1 MLKEIIKRY
10 HVILICLLLALSTLT
25 VYWQVRDH
33 GFINLDD
40 DVYIFNNST
49 VSKGLTYEGVKCAF
63 SSCAITEGISLWH
76 PLTWVS
82 LMTDYQLYGLKPG
95 GYHITNLLLHVAN
108 TILLFLVLNRMT
120 HAVWRS
126 AFVAAL
132 FALHPLHVESVA
144 WITERKDVLSAFF
157 FFATILAYAHYIK
170 KTTKLT
176 YFIIIVLFAL
186 GLMAKSMLVTLPFVL
201 LLLDYWPLDRF
212 SPALTEKASQPV
224 HDSVQ
229 ENKNHKKHAHRKK
242 PVTVSNAAMG
252 HSSPGRGKPSITALV
267 LEKVP
272 LFFLTVIF
280 SLITY
285 YYHQKTDAIT
295 YSTPLITRLGNAITS
310 YATYILKTFWPA
322 KLAVFYPY
330 PDQLPWWLI
339 IVSLTTLGIVTYIAI
354 LLRSRMPYLIVGWLW
369 YLGTLVPVIGIIQV
383 GNQAMAD
390 RYTYIP
396 LIGLFIMITWGVYDL
411 AKNRDKT
418 KILMPLSATLVI
430 TAIAVLSWI
439 QIGHW
444 KNSLTLFRHSINV
457 TKDNYIIINNIG
469 VTLIENGK
477 KDEGETYLKESLK
490 IKPDYPQSN
499 YGLGYVLMQKGNIIE
514 AEKYLREA
522 LRTKPDYAYAHA
534 KLGAL
539 LSSKG
544 KDEEAEK
551 HLREA
556 LRIKPDF
563 PEAQNSLGI
572 ALKNQGKLQ
581 ESVNLYKEAI
591 RANQGNPAA
600 YFNQGNALVSQGR
613 LDEGIASFREALR
626 IKPDYTKAMVHLG
639 SALLLQGKSE
649 EAIIHFKRAL
659 SLDPNDSNARNGL
672 KYAQTHLNKRE

>member
-1 MLKEIIKRY
+1 MLKETVKKY

-25 VYWQVRDH
+25 VYWQVGSHD
-33 GFINLDD
+33 FINLDD
-40 DVYIFNNST
+40 DVYVFNNPT
-49 VSKGLTYEGVKCAF
+49 IKKGLTYEGLKCAF
-63 SSCAITEGISLWH
+63 SSCAMTEGISLWH
-76 PLTWVS
+76 PLIWVS
-82 LMTDYQLYGLKPG
+82 LITDYQLYGLKPG
-95 GYHITNLLLHVAN
+95 GYHITNLLFHIAN
-108 TILLFLVLNRMT
+108 TILLFIFLNRT
-120 HAVWRS
+120 TQALWRS

-144 WITERKDVLSAFF
+144 WIAERKDVLSVFF
-157 FFATILAYAHYIK
+157 FFASLLVYAQYAKKPEKLSYVMIL
-170 KTTKLT
+170 T
-176 YFIIIVLFAL
+176 LFAL
-186 GLMAKSMLVTLPFVL
+186 GLMAKSMLVTFPFVL
-201 LLLDYWPLDRF
+201 LLLDYWPLGRLSSAF
-212 SPALTEKASQPV
+212 AENASQPV
-224 HDSVQ
+224 HDDVQ
-229 ENKNHKKHAHRKK
+229 ENKNHKKQAQRKR
-242 PVTVSNAAMG
+242 PVTVSTAAMG
-252 HSSPGRGKPSITALV
+252 QRLPEQERPSIASLV

-280 SLITY
+280 SLVTY
-285 YYHQKTDAIT
+285 YYHQKAEAIT
-295 YSTPLITRLGNAITS
+295 YSTPLFARLGNAINS

-339 IVSLTTLGIVTYIAI
+339 MVSLTALSIVTYIAI
-354 LLRSRMPYLIVGWLW
+354 LLRSRMPYLIVGWFW
-369 YLGTLVPVIGIIQV
+369 YLGTLVPVIGIIQM

-396 LIGLFIMITWGVYDL
+396 LIGLFIMIAWGVYDL

-418 KILMPLSATLVI
+418 KILLPLSAASAIVA
-430 TAIAVLSWI
+430 TAVFSWF

-444 KNSLTLFRHSINV
+444 KNSISLFEHTLRV
-457 TKDNYIIINNIG
+457 TKNNSIILNNIG
-469 VTLIENGK
+469 ITLIGLGK
-477 KDEGETYLKESLK
+477 TEEGMAYLKES
-490 IKPDYPQSN
+490 IGSKPVFAQSHF
-499 YGLGYVLMQKGNIIE
+499 GLGSVLMQKGQMID
-514 AEKYLREA
+514 AEKHLREA
-522 LRTKPDYAYAHA
+522 LRIKPDYANAHA
-534 KLGAL
+534 TLGVL
-539 LSSKG
+539 LSGKG

-600 YFNQGNALVSQGR
+600 YLNQGNALVSQGKI
-613 LDEGIASFREALR
+613 DEGIASFREALR

-649 EAIIHFKRAL
+649 EAIIHFKKAL
-659 SLDPNDSNARNGL
+659 SLDPKDQNARDGL
-672 KYAQTHLNKRE
+672 RYAQTHRSK